1 MVADF
6 PLYRAMA
13 EKCRIVE
20 VTSDSFY
27 GSGYQDMLTR
37 VPSVRRAKECLGW
50 EPKTSADEALRKTLE
65 FYLVD
70 ERDKLSE
77 FL

>member
-1 MVADF
+1 
-6 PLYRAMA
+6 
-13 EKCRIVE
+13 
-20 VTSDSFY
+20 
-27 GSGYQDMLTR
+27 MLTR

-50 EPKTSADEALRKTLE
+50 EPVTSADEALRKTLE

-70 ERDKLSE
+70 EREKLSE